1 MTQYFVVTHMYMYA
15 PIKSFYVYENTPS
28 PRQYSASGLIE
39 FYLKCIVIP
48 QIYLK
53 IRFVVNFLI
62 NLWKD
67 SIYLSYKDLSLE
79 LTGVI

>member
-1 MTQYFVVTHMYMYA
+1 MYMYA
-15 PIKSFYVYENTPS
+15 PIKSFYVYKNTPG
-28 PRQYSASGLIE
+28 PRQYSASSLIE